1 MPKSRKNKKRMRIK
15 LAEYLNELREYEQT
29 KPFGERRQIP
39 DAADIA
45 TAIKVR
51 HPNSKLHEV
60 TARNFANG
68 NIKLMNLEL
77 AQMFMDELWH
87 MGFRP
92 QENDLIEYTP
102 PEV

>member
-1 MPKSRKNKKRMRIK
+1 MRVK
-15 LAEYLNELREYEQT
+15 LAEYLSRLQETEQH

-45 TAIKVR
+45 VAIKAR
-51 HPNSKLHEV
+51 YPTSKLHEV

-68 NIKLMNLEL
+68 NIKMMNLEL
-77 AQMFMDELWH
+77 AEMFMDELWH
-87 MGFRP
+87 MGFNP
-92 QENDLIEYTP
+92 AITDLIEYTP